1 MIVGLLLFLIFA
13 LVFTT
18 IQTLLLRKEG
28 KEGSDSKTYA
38 KEQLENLKERRT
50 LKEFVL
56 RKQIKLKKYGADI
69 FVRDGILVSQW
80 YLYKALFAS
89 VAGVITFVLSVKVF
103 HADAGYIITAAVTA
117 FAWFFLDLYLSM
129 ENKQSN
135 EAMMPDI
142 CEMSR
147 SVLYG
152 KRGGQYIIDAIK
164 DACIVVENKRL
175 KMGMIKL
182 RSNLDAGRNLEE
194 SLNEFEMSFT
204 TPEIASFCTVIK
216 SLQTTGH
223 VEEALKTLENN
234 IERGQAGVNK
244 RKCIVL
250 ENKTMVYVLLIAFDL
265 LIMILYCIIMKLLDM
280 QIAF

>member
-28 KEGSDSKTYA
+28 SDSKTYA
-38 KEQLENLKERRT
+38 KKQLENLKKGRHFQ
-50 LKEFVL
+50 EFVL

-80 YLYKALFAS
+80 YLYKALFSS

-103 HADAGYIITAAVTA
+103 HTDAGYIITAAVTA

>member
-18 IQTLLLRKEG
+18 TQTLLLR

-38 KEQLENLKERRT
+38 KEQLENLKKGRHFQ
-50 LKEFVL
+50 EFVL

>member
-28 KEGSDSKTYA
+28 SDSKTYA
-38 KEQLENLKERRT
+38 KEQLENLKKGRHFQ
-50 LKEFVL
+50 EFVL

-103 HADAGYIITAAVTA
+103 HVDAGYIITAAVAA

>member
-28 KEGSDSKTYA
+28 SDSKTYA
-38 KEQLENLKERRT
+38 KEQLENLKKGRHFQ
-50 LKEFVL
+50 EFVL

-89 VAGVITFVLSVKVF
+89 VAEVITFVLSVKVF
-103 HADAGYIITAAVTA
+103 HADAGYIITAVVAA

-182 RSNLDAGRNLEE
+182 RSNLDAGRSLEE

>member
-13 LVFTT
+13 LIFTM
-18 IQTLLLRKEG
+18 IQSLLLRKQG
-28 KEGSDSKTYA
+28 TDSKTYA
-38 KEQLENLKERRT
+38 KEQLENLKKGRHFQ
-50 LKEFVL
+50 EFVL

-80 YLYKALFAS
+80 YLYKALFAT
-89 VAGVITFVLSVKVF
+89 VTGVITFVLSVKVF
-103 HADAGYIITAAVTA
+103 HADAGYFITAVATLL
-117 FAWFFLDLYLSM
+117 AWFFLDMYLSM

-182 RSNLDAGRNLEE
+182 RSNLDAGRSLEE

>member
-18 IQTLLLRKEG
+18 IQTLLLRKDG
-28 KEGSDSKTYA
+28 TDSKTYA
-38 KEQLENLKERRT
+38 KEQLENLKKGRHFQ
-50 LKEFVL
+50 EFVL

-89 VAGVITFVLSVKVF
+89 VAGLITFVLSVKVF

-182 RSNLDAGRNLEE
+182 RSNLDAGRSLEE

-204 TPEIASFCTVIK
+204 TPEIASICTVIK

>member
-28 KEGSDSKTYA
+28 SDSKTYA
-38 KEQLENLKERRT
+38 KEQLDNLKKCRPFQ
-50 LKEFVL
+50 EFVL

-103 HADAGYIITAAVTA
+103 HADAGYVITAAVTA
-117 FAWFFLDLYLSM
+117 FAWFFLDLYLSL

>member
-28 KEGSDSKTYA
+28 SDSKTYA
-38 KEQLENLKERRT
+38 KEQLDNLKKGRHFQ
-50 LKEFVL
+50 EFVL

-103 HADAGYIITAAVTA
+103 HADAGYVITAAVTA
-117 FAWFFLDLYLSM
+117 FAWFFLDLYLSL

>member
-18 IQTLLLRKEG
+18 IQTFLLRKDG
-28 KEGSDSKTYA
+28 TDSKTYA
-38 KEQLENLKERRT
+38 KEQLENLKKGRHFQ
-50 LKEFVL
+50 EFVL

-234 IERGQAGVNK
+234 IARGQAGVNK

>member
-28 KEGSDSKTYA
+28 TDSKTYA
-38 KEQLENLKERRT
+38 KEQLENLKKGRHFQ
-50 LKEFVL
+50 EFVL

-89 VAGVITFVLSVKVF
+89 VSGVITFVLSVKVF

-182 RSNLDAGRNLEE
+182 RSNLDAGRSLEE

>member
-28 KEGSDSKTYA
+28 TDSKTYA
-38 KEQLENLKERRT
+38 KEQLENLKKGRHFQ
-50 LKEFVL
+50 EFVL

-89 VAGVITFVLSVKVF
+89 VVGVITFVLSVKVF

-182 RSNLDAGRNLEE
+182 RSNLDAGRSLEE

>member
-18 IQTLLLRKEG
+18 IQTFLLRKEG
-28 KEGSDSKTYA
+28 TGSKTYA
-38 KEQLENLKERRT
+38 KEQLENLKKGRHFQ
-50 LKEFVL
+50 EFVL

-103 HADAGYIITAAVTA
+103 HADAGYVIIAAVTA

>member
-28 KEGSDSKTYA
+28 SDSKTYA
-38 KEQLENLKERRT
+38 KEQLENLKKGRHFQ
-50 LKEFVL
+50 EFVL

-103 HADAGYIITAAVTA
+103 HADAGYVITAAVTA

>member
-28 KEGSDSKTYA
+28 SDSKTYA
-38 KEQLENLKERRT
+38 KEQLENLKKGRHFQ
-50 LKEFVL
+50 EFVL

-89 VAGVITFVLSVKVF
+89 VAGVITFLLSVKVF

-117 FAWFFLDLYLSM
+117 FAWFFLDLYLSL

-182 RSNLDAGRNLEE
+182 RSNLDAGRSLEE

>member
-1 MIVGLLLFLIFA
+1 MVVGLLLCFIFA
-13 LVFTT
+13 LIFTM
-18 IQTLLLRKEG
+18 IQSLLLSQRG
-28 KEGSDSKTYA
+28 TDVKTYA
-38 KEQLENLKERRT
+38 REQLEHLKKGKHFT
-50 LKEFVL
+50 EFAL
-56 RKQIKLKKYGADI
+56 RKQMKLKKCGADI

-80 YLYKALFAS
+80 YLYKALFAV
-89 VAGVITFVLSVKVF
+89 VAGGITYLLAEKIFRVDKGYLITAGMVAAAWLFLDIYLSV
-103 HADAGYIITAAVTA
+103 
-117 FAWFFLDLYLSM
+117 
-129 ENKQSN
+129 ENRQSN
-135 EAMMPDI
+135 EVMMSDI

-152 KRGGQYIIDAIK
+152 KRGGQYIIDAIR
-164 DACIVVENKRL
+164 DAVLVVENKRL

-182 RSNLDAGRNLEE
+182 RSNLDAGRSLED

-250 ENKTMVYVLLIAFDL
+250 ENKTMVYVLLVAFDL
-265 LIMILYCIIMKLLDM
+265 LLMILYCIIMKLLDM

>member
-28 KEGSDSKTYA
+28 SDSKTYA
-38 KEQLENLKERRT
+38 KEQLENLKKGRHFQ
-50 LKEFVL
+50 EFVF

-89 VAGVITFVLSVKVF
+89 VAGVITFLLSVKVF

-117 FAWFFLDLYLSM
+117 FAWFFLDLYLSL

>member
-28 KEGSDSKTYA
+28 TDSKTYA
-38 KEQLENLKERRT
+38 KEQLDNLKKGRHFQ
-50 LKEFVL
+50 EFVL

-250 ENKTMVYVLLIAFDL
+250 ENKTMVYVLMIAFDL

>member
-28 KEGSDSKTYA
+28 SDSKTYA
-38 KEQLENLKERRT
+38 KEQLENLKKGRHFQ
-50 LKEFVL
+50 EFVL

-89 VAGVITFVLSVKVF
+89 VAGVITFALSVKVF
-103 HADAGYIITAAVTA
+103 RADAGYIITAAVTA

-182 RSNLDAGRNLEE
+182 RSNLDAGRSLEE

>member
-28 KEGSDSKTYA
+28 TDSKTYA
-38 KEQLENLKERRT
+38 KEQLENLKKGRHFQ
-50 LKEFVL
+50 EFVL

-89 VAGVITFVLSVKVF
+89 VAGVITFLLSVKVF

-117 FAWFFLDLYLSM
+117 FAWFFLDLYLSL

>member
-28 KEGSDSKTYA
+28 TDSKTYA
-38 KEQLENLKERRT
+38 KEQLDNLKKGRHFQ
-50 LKEFVL
+50 EFVL

-69 FVRDGILVSQW
+69 FVRDGILISQW

-182 RSNLDAGRNLEE
+182 RSNLDAGRSLEE

-265 LIMILYCIIMKLLDM
+265 LMMILYCIIMKLLDM

>member
-28 KEGSDSKTYA
+28 TDSKTYA
-38 KEQLENLKERRT
+38 KEQLENLKKGRHFQ
-50 LKEFVL
+50 EFVL
-56 RKQIKLKKYGADI
+56 RKQMKLKKYGADI

>member
-28 KEGSDSKTYA
+28 SDSKTYA
-38 KEQLENLKERRT
+38 KEQLDNLKKGRHFQ
-50 LKEFVL
+50 EFVL

-103 HADAGYIITAAVTA
+103 HADAGYIITAAVTV

-223 VEEALKTLENN
+223 VEEALKTLENS

>member
-28 KEGSDSKTYA
+28 TDSKTYA
-38 KEQLENLKERRT
+38 KEQLENLKKGRHFQ
-50 LKEFVL
+50 EFVL

-182 RSNLDAGRNLEE
+182 RSNLDAGRSLEE

>member
-28 KEGSDSKTYA
+28 SDSKTYA
-38 KEQLENLKERRT
+38 KKQLENLKKGRHFQ
-50 LKEFVL
+50 EFVL

>member
-28 KEGSDSKTYA
+28 TDSKTYA
-38 KEQLENLKERRT
+38 KEQLENLKKGRHFQ
-50 LKEFVL
+50 EFVL

-89 VAGVITFVLSVKVF
+89 VAGVITFVLSVKAF
-103 HADAGYIITAAVTA
+103 HADAGYIITAVVTA

-182 RSNLDAGRNLEE
+182 RSNLDAGRSLEE

>member
-28 KEGSDSKTYA
+28 SESKTYA
-38 KEQLENLKERRT
+38 KEQLENLKKGRHFQ
-50 LKEFVL
+50 EFVL

-103 HADAGYIITAAVTA
+103 HADAGYVITAAVTA
-117 FAWFFLDLYLSM
+117 FAWFFLDLYLSL

-152 KRGGQYIIDAIK
+152 KRGGQYIIDALK

-182 RSNLDAGRNLEE
+182 RSNLDAGRTLEE

>member
-1 MIVGLLLFLIFA
+1 MIVGLLLFFVFALIF
-13 LVFTT
+13 TM
-18 IQTLLLRKEG
+18 IQSLLLRR
-28 KEGSDSKTYA
+28 EGSDSKTYA
-38 KEQLENLKERRT
+38 KEQLENLKKGRHFQ
-50 LKEFVL
+50 EFVL

-89 VAGVITFVLSVKVF
+89 VSGVITYVLAVKVF
-103 HADAGYIITAAVTA
+103 HAGAGVFVTAAVTLL
-117 FAWFFLDLYLSM
+117 AWFFLDIYLSM

-135 EAMMPDI
+135 DAMMPDV

-182 RSNLDAGRNLEE
+182 RSNLDAGRSLEE

>member
-28 KEGSDSKTYA
+28 SDSKTYA
-38 KEQLENLKERRT
+38 KEQLENLKKGRHFQ
-50 LKEFVL
+50 EFVL

-164 DACIVVENKRL
+164 DAYIVVENKRL

>member
-13 LVFTT
+13 LIFTM
-18 IQTLLLRKEG
+18 IQSLLLRR
-28 KEGSDSKTYA
+28 EGSDSKTYA
-38 KEQLENLKERRT
+38 KEQLENLKKGRHFQEI
-50 LKEFVL
+50 VL

-89 VAGVITFVLSVKVF
+89 VSGVITYVLAVKVF
-103 HADAGYIITAAVTA
+103 HAGAGVFVTAAVTLL
-117 FAWFFLDLYLSM
+117 AWFFLDIYLSM

-135 EAMMPDI
+135 DAMMPDI

-182 RSNLDAGRNLEE
+182 RSNLDAGRSLEE

>member
-28 KEGSDSKTYA
+28 TDSKTYA
-38 KEQLENLKERRT
+38 KEQLDNLKKGRHFQ
-50 LKEFVL
+50 EFVL

-103 HADAGYIITAAVTA
+103 HADAGYIITAAVAA
-117 FAWFFLDLYLSM
+117 FAWFFLDLYLSL

>member
-28 KEGSDSKTYA
+28 TDSKTYA
-38 KEQLENLKERRT
+38 KEQLDNLKKGRHFQ
-50 LKEFVL
+50 EFVL
-56 RKQIKLKKYGADI
+56 RKQIKLKKNGADI

>member
-18 IQTLLLRKEG
+18 IQTLLLRKQ
-28 KEGSDSKTYA
+28 GSDSKTYA
-38 KEQLENLKERRT
+38 KEQLENLKKGRHFQ
-50 LKEFVL
+50 EFVL

-69 FVRDGILVSQW
+69 FLRDGILVSQW

>member
-13 LVFTT
+13 LVFTM
-18 IQTLLLRKEG
+18 IQSLILRKQDM
-28 KEGSDSKTYA
+28 DSKTYA
-38 KEQLENLKERRT
+38 KEQLENLKKGRHFQ
-50 LKEFVL
+50 EFVL

-89 VAGVITFVLSVKVF
+89 VTGVITFVLSVKVF
-103 HADAGYIITAAVTA
+103 QSDAGYFITAAVA
-117 FAWFFLDLYLSM
+117 ILSWFFLDMYLSM